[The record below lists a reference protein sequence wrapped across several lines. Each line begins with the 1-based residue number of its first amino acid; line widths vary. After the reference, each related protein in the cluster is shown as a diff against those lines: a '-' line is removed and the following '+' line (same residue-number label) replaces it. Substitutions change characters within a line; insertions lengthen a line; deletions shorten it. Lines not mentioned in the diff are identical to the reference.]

1 MIKTEAKES
10 DMIKKESIPSEV
22 YTVAEIQKILNISK
36 NIAYDLVKENLFPV
50 IKIKS
55 VFRIPKKSFHMW
67 LDNIT
72 TDEIKT
78 E

>member
-1 MIKTEAKES
+1 MIKIETKEL
-10 DMIKKESIPSEV
+10 DMIKRESISSEV

-36 NIAYDLVKENLFPV
+36 NVAYDLIKENLFPV

-55 VFRIPKKSFHMW
+55 VFRIPKKSFHEW
-67 LDNIT
+67 LDNI
-72 TDEIKT
+72 KT

>member
-36 NIAYDLVKENLFPV
+36 NVAYDLVKENLFPV

-55 VFRIPKKSFHMW
+55 VFRIPKKVFICGSIILQPM
-67 LDNIT
+67 
-72 TDEIKT
+72 K
-78 E
+78 

>member
-1 MIKTEAKES
+1 MLNR
-10 DMIKKESIPSEV
+10 
-22 YTVAEIQKILNISK
+22 IQKILNISK
-36 NIAYDLVKENLFPV
+36 NVAYDLVKENLFPV